1 MGEDFPAR
9 GAACLETAGFCGR
22 PGSARA
28 SSWEGEQLTEGRLA
42 PVGPERTLEV
52 QQGLAHGDDDGGHPQ
67 ECFLPV
73 GRGAKRSARI
83 VPSDLHTGL
92 LQSFLQA

>member
-1 MGEDFPAR
+1 MGR
-9 GAACLETAGFCGR
+9 GAVNRG
-22 PGSARA
+22 
-28 SSWEGEQLTEGRLA
+28 A

-73 GRGAKRSARI
+73 GRGTKRSARI
-83 VPSDLHTGL
+83 VLSDLHAGL